1 MAVQWSRLQGLT
13 AEGSGPIPHW
23 RTKTPQAMW
32 YSQKEKTL
40 PIMKNV
46 SPLGFSFEIWHIE
59 I

>member
-46 SPLGFSFEIWHIE
+46 SPLGFSFEI
-59 I
+59 